1 MISKVKEELDRLD
14 FHHMTNEVVE
24 KIEDLM

>member
-1 MISKVKEELDRLD
+1 MIEKVKEELDKLD
-14 FHHMTNEVVE
+14 FRDMSREVVE